1 LRQGAFWKQ
10 PMIQEAEM
18 AKQKREKSERAKLR
32 EEIRARVKRKP
43 DRWLGPDALY
53 RFEYGA
59 AKYALSME
67 RRGVHPAYVRQMTG
81 AWRERVL
88 ELRRIEERIKQE
100 MGALG
105 FQPYQWDEVRTL
117 VSELYKLA
125 RKLDDW
131 TLCRHWSYKAMAS
144 IWNGLS
150 PRAVHRLLYRCWF
163 LIKGSNSLSDLRK
176 LRMSM
181 AACSQNPGAWHVS
194 T

>member
-1 LRQGAFWKQ
+1 
-10 PMIQEAEM
+10 MIQEAEM

-59 AKYALSME
+59 AKYALSLE
-67 RRGVHPAYVRQMTG
+67 RRGVHPAHVRQMTG

-88 ELRRIEERIKQE
+88 ELRRLEERIRLE
-100 MGALG
+100 YDALG
-105 FQPYQWDEVRTL
+105 FLPYQWDEVRIL
-117 VSELYKLA
+117 VGELYKLA
-125 RKLDDW
+125 RKQDDW
-131 TLCRHWSYKAMAS
+131 TLCRAWAYKAMTS

-163 LIKGSNSLSDLRK
+163 LMKGSNSLSDLRK
-176 LRMSM
+176 LRQSL
-181 AACSQNPGAWHVS
+181 AACSRGQAEWRMPA
-194 T
+194 